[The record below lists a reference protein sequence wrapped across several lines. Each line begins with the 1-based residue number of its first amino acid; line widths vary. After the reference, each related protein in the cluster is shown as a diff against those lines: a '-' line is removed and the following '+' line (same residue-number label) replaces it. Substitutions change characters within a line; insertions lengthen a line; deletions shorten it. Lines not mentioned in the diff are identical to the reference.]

1 MNGDSPEFSYLRQLV
16 YQHSA
21 IVLEANQFY
30 LAESRLGEIAQ
41 HAGYGSTEKLLAQL
55 RQEKFHGLHRKVV
68 EAMTT
73 NETSFF
79 RDIHPFEALRK
90 VVLPTLVKMRLIDRR
105 LTIWCAAASSGQEP
119 FSLAMLLREHFPEI
133 VTNWTVRIIATDLS
147 GDILQKAKAGRYTQ
161 FEVGRGLPAQL
172 MVKYFRQEGK
182 SWCVN
187 DTIMK
192 MIEFREMNLAQP
204 WPLLPLCD
212 LVMMRNVLIYFD
224 LNTKRDILR
233 RVRELLKPGGA
244 LFLGTAETTLNL
256 DATYLQKHVEKTTYF
271 TVGSG
276 A

>member
-1 MNGDSPEFSYLRQLV
+1 MTGDCPEFAYLRQLV

-21 IVLEANQFY
+21 IVLEPNQFY

-41 HAGYGSTEKLLAQL
+41 HAGYENPEKLLSQL

-90 VVLPTLVKMRLIDRR
+90 VVLPTLVKQRLIDRR
-105 LTIWCAAASSGQEP
+105 LTIWCAAASTGQEP
-119 FSLAMLLREHFPEI
+119 YSLAMLLREHFPEI

-147 GDILQKAKAGRYTQ
+147 GEVLSKAKSGRYSQ
-161 FEVGRGLPAQL
+161 LEIGRGLPAQL
-172 MVKYFRQEGK
+172 LVKYFRQDGK
-182 SWCVN
+182 SWCLN
-187 DTIMK
+187 DSIIK

-204 WPLLPLCD
+204 WPLLPLSD

-233 RVRELLKPGGA
+233 RVRELLKPGGV

-256 DATYLQKHVEKTTYF
+256 DSVYTQKHAEKTTF
-271 TVGSG
+271 FQVGSG